1 MPKLPTLKPVDWGD
15 QENLKAFAWCVNH
28 GVTISMFATSPGF
41 GNRRWVIEVDVN
53 GKKVKSPREYGPD
66 ELYSK
71 VFELYK
77 FYYNKYNERIQNSK

>member
-77 FYYNKYNERIQNSK
+77 FYYNKYNERIQNSE